1 MAWVACR
8 HHVMEL
14 VLPSIFQA
22 LFGPTGGPDVALFK
36 RFQTSWPYIEQSAH
50 ETASYD
56 RFDSCTAV
64 LRAEMVNF
72 CKVALEITTNRRL
85 QGTPQSLH
93 DFSGWHRS
101 CRSFLSST
109 WSISSGTMDAK
120 AIYNLKLFLFGV
132 APAPVHFD

>member
-22 LFGPTGGPDVALFK
+22 LGQQEGQNVAVFK
-36 RFQTSWPYIEQSAH
+36 RFQTSWPYIDQSAH
-50 ETASYD
+50 ETASD
-56 RFDSCTAV
+56 DDMFDSCTAV

-72 CKVALEITTNRRL
+72 CKVALEESQPRRL
-85 QGTPQSLH
+85 QGIPQYLH
-93 DFSGWHRS
+93 DFAGWRRS

-120 AIYNLKLFLFGV
+120 AIYSVKLFLLQHQFT
-132 APAPVHFD
+132 